1 MKSRIAVSILS
12 LSVAVLSL
20 ILGGCS
26 GVSESDPVSTPSA
39 DNTDNSGDTQ
49 SNMQTSVTLDPETQK
64 LIDEFSL
71 EAL

>member
-26 GVSESDPVSTPSA
+26 GSGNGTESNASSGAVRSA
-39 DNTDNSGDTQ
+39 ENSNSYSGG
-49 SNMQTSVTLDPETQK
+49 SVPLDAT
-64 LIDEFSL
+64 IC
-71 EAL
+71 